1 MPAFEYKGIIGEKNT
16 YTDGVIEAINE
27 DEAAFRLREQKII
40 IISLAKSKKKSSSD
54 NTKKKKNSD
63 GEGLLSKIPFLG
75 GGSVKPQEVML
86 FSKKIATMIRA
97 GLPIIDSLEMTENQ
111 VVDKKMKTIISGIVA
126 DLRGGFELSQCFAKH
141 PKVFDNIYI
150 NMIKAGEASGKL
162 DIFFDKLVE
171 ILEKR
176 QKLKQQIKSALMYP
190 VIIMCIAL
198 LITVFLLWKV
208 VPVFEEMYGGMGV
221 DLPGPT
227 KAIIAASEFIQ
238 GSGGLITLI
247 CIIGFVLLFRFMMGS
262 SPGFKRSIDGLS
274 LKLPIFGPVIAQS
287 TVSRIALIKANLFAA
302 GVDVLEILDIATS
315 STSNTLYIEALERV
329 KRGVFSGEDMSKLCA
344 NEKMFPQTYSQLIAV
359 GERTGNLEE
368 MFTSIANYYEEE
380 FDNIVGNISTM
391 IEPLSM
397 VIIGGIVGV
406 LLIAMY
412 LPIFNAGSA
421 IG

>member
-1 MPAFEYKGIIGEKNT
+1 
-16 YTDGVIEAINE
+16 
-27 DEAAFRLREQKII
+27 
-40 IISLAKSKKKSSSD
+40 
-54 NTKKKKNSD
+54 
-63 GEGLLSKIPFLG
+63 
-75 GGSVKPQEVML
+75 ML

-111 VVDKKMKTIISGIVA
+111 VVDKNMKKIISGIVQ

-176 QKLKQQIKSALMYP
+176 QKLKSQIKSALMYP

-221 DLPGPT
+221 ELPGPT
-227 KAIIAASEFIQ
+227 KAIIAASDFIQ
-238 GSGGLITLI
+238 GWGGLISLLS
-247 CIIGFVLLFRFMMGS
+247 IIGFVMLFRFMMGAS
-262 SPGFKRSIDGLS
+262 AGFKRSVDGMS
-274 LKLPIFGPVIAQS
+274 LKLPIFGPVLAQS
-287 TVSRIALIKANLFAA
+287 TISRIALIKANLFAA

-344 NEKMFPQTYSQLIAV
+344 NEKMFPDTYSQLIAV

-380 FDNIVGNISTM
+380 FDNVVGNISTM